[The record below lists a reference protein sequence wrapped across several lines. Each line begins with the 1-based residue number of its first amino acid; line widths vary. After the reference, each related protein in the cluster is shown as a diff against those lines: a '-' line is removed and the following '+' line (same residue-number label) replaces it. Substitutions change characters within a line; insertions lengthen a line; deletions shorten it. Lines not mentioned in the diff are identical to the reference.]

1 MSLSRRDF
9 LKISSTVAAISSIPV
24 FKTVSAM
31 SKSTP
36 PSPPSFN
43 PNFCELCFW
52 NCGLMAKTV
61 NGKVV
66 TIDGNPLS
74 YRGKGK
80 LCGRG
85 NAGLGLL
92 YDSDR
97 LKYPMLNTGK
107 RGDPKWKQVS
117 WDEALGFVANKM
129 NDIKQKY
136 GPESVVL
143 FSHGTGGS
151 FWKHLLKA
159 FGSDTYAAP
168 SFAQCRGPR
177 DVGFYLTYGSDT
189 GSPEYYDFSKS
200 RFIVL
205 VGSHLGENAHNS
217 QVQDLMT
224 GLNNGAK
231 LVVLDPRLS
240 NIASKADWWLPVKPA
255 TDMAIL
261 LAWIKIVVDEEL
273 YDKEYISKYA
283 VGLKDLKEAVKDC
296 SAEWAS
302 KLSEIP
308 AATITDIARQMSKH
322 KPNLCISGGR
332 FTVWNG
338 DDAQR
343 SRAIAILN
351 ALMGSWGREGG
362 YYLPAKGK
370 VPPYPGL
377 PEYPETK
384 PPITGEYPF
393 ALLPVTNAIREAV
406 TTNKPYPC
414 RGWIVYG
421 SNLIKTLPNSKET
434 IDAIKKL
441 DLMVAVDVLPM
452 DIVKWA
458 DVVLPECTYLERY
471 DDIATGRFQYFEAAL
486 RVPAMKPMFESKPSW
501 WITKELS
508 KKLGLEAYFP
518 WTDIEDYLK
527 ARCNAAGIS
536 FDELRKNGVVKLST
550 DWNPYISQ
558 QNQPVFNTPSEKIEL
573 YSKQLKEKGFDP
585 VPKYTAHEQPPQ
597 GYFRLVFGRTPLHTF
612 SRTTNNFM
620 LDDLVPENELW
631 INSKQAARL
640 GLKKGEYVRLANQ
653 DGVKTDTKIKVKI
666 TERLREDCV
675 YMYHGFGVHASELS
689 RANKRGIGTDELI
702 TRYKV
707 DPIMG
712 GTSLR
717 GNFVKIIR
725 EAQL

>member
-1 MSLSRRDF
+1 MSISRRDF
-9 LKISSTVAAISSIPV
+9 LKIASAATAVSSIPII
-24 FKTVSAM
+24 KSVSAM
-31 SKSTP
+31 SAKPS
-36 PSPPSFN
+36 SPPSFS

-52 NCGLMAKTV
+52 NCGLIAKTV

-92 YDSDR
+92 YDPDR

-107 RGDPKWKQVS
+107 RGDPKWKRVS
-117 WDEALGFVANKM
+117 WDEALGFIANKM

-177 DVGFYLTYGSDT
+177 DIGFYLTYGSDA

-200 RFIVL
+200 KFIVL
-205 VGSHLGENAHNS
+205 IGSHLGENAHNS
-217 QVQDLMT
+217 QVQDLIS
-224 GLNNGAK
+224 GLSNGAK
-231 LVVLDPRLS
+231 LAVLDPRLS

-261 LAWIKIVVDEEL
+261 LAWIKIIVDEEL
-273 YDKEYISKYA
+273 YDKEYVAKYA
-283 VGLKDLKEAVKDC
+283 VGLKELKDAVRDYTP
-296 SAEWAS
+296 EWAA
-302 KLSEIP
+302 KISEIP
-308 AATITDIARQMSKH
+308 ASKIRGIAVEMSKN
-322 KPNLCISGGR
+322 KPNVCISGGR

-338 DDAQR
+338 DDTQR

-362 YYLPAKGK
+362 YYMPAKGK
-370 VPPYPGL
+370 IPAYPGL
-377 PEYPETK
+377 PEYPDTE
-384 PPITGEYPF
+384 PPITGDYPF

-414 RGWIVYG
+414 RGWIAYG
-421 SNLIKTLPNSKET
+421 SNLIKTLPNAKET
-434 IDAIKKL
+434 IEAIKKL

-452 DIVKWA
+452 EIVNWS

-508 KKLGLEAYFP
+508 KKLGLDAYFP
-518 WTDIEDYLK
+518 WNDIEDYLK
-527 ARCNAAGIS
+527 ARCDAAGIS
-536 FDELRKNGVVKLST
+536 LDELKKNGVVRMNES
-550 DWNPYISQ
+550 WNPYITP

-585 VPKYTAHEQPPQ
+585 VPKYTAHENPPD
-597 GYFRLVFGRTPLHTF
+597 GYFRLVFGRSPLHTF

-620 LDDLVPENELW
+620 LHDLVPENELW
-631 INSKQAARL
+631 INSKQAAKL
-640 GLKKGEYVRLANQ
+640 GLKKGEYVKLVNQ
-653 DGVKTDTKIKVKI
+653 DGVKTDTRIKVKI

-675 YMYHGFGVHASELS
+675 YIYHGFGVNSSALS
-689 RANKRGIGTDELI
+689 RANKRGIGTDEMI
-702 TRYKV
+702 SKYKI

-712 GTSLR
+712 GTALR

-725 EAQL
+725 GA